1 MFKIK
6 GYLKKFW
13 YLILACICLLFVQAQ
28 TELTLPDYMSD
39 IVSVG
44 IQAGG
49 FASPVSDVLTEETYQ
64 HLLLFVDQKD
74 QKTVKKD
81 YKKVS
86 KVNQDIIDTFPKAKG
101 KTVYQLKDLSS
112 DEESELEDILMKPM
126 LIITSLDSMDTSSK
140 EYQEKFGQ
148 LPPNMSVYDAMDYL
162 GLLSNLPDKIR
173 KERIASLLEQVNL
186 KENMRT
192 KIKALSGGMKQRLGI
207 AQALLHDPQI
217 LIVDEP
223 TAGLDPEERIR
234 FRNMLSEFA
243 EDRIVILSTHISSD
257 VETSCENIGVLDN
270 GKMIWNGAA
279 EELIKQAEGKVYLI
293 SAEKK
298 QDKIIREKYTVLNI
312 IASGSG
318 TQYRVLSETLPEEK
332 HILQAPTLEDGYM
345 YLLSQTDGGINN
357 EIISKRM

>member
-1 MFKIK
+1 MEIVIKNLSKNYGRKAALKNVSVTIHSGMYGLLGRNGAGKTSLMRILATLSVPSGGEVSMNGIPINETGKIREIV
-6 GYLKKFW
+6 GYLSQNFSF
-13 YLILACICLLFVQAQ
+13 YR
-28 TELTLPDYMSD
+28 
-39 IVSVG
+39 
-44 IQAGG
+44 
-49 FASPVSDVLTEETYQ
+49 
-64 HLLLFVDQKD
+64 
-74 QKTVKKD
+74 
-81 YKKVS
+81 
-86 KVNQDIIDTFPKAKG
+86 
-101 KTVYQLKDLSS
+101 
-112 DEESELEDILMKPM
+112 
-126 LIITSLDSMDTSSK
+126 
-140 EYQEKFGQ
+140 
-148 LPPNMSVYDAMDYL
+148 NMSVYDAMDYL

-257 VETSCENIGVLDN
+257 VEISCENIGVLDN

>member
-1 MFKIK
+1 MEIVIKNLSKNYGKKAALKNVSVTIHSGMYGLLGRNGAGKTSLMRILATLSVPSGGEVSMNGISIKETGKIREII
-6 GYLKKFW
+6 GYL
-13 YLILACICLLFVQAQ
+13 
-28 TELTLPDYMSD
+28 S
-39 IVSVG
+39 
-44 IQAGG
+44 
-49 FASPVSDVLTEETYQ
+49 
-64 HLLLFVDQKD
+64 
-74 QKTVKKD
+74 
-81 YKKVS
+81 
-86 KVNQDIIDTFPKAKG
+86 QDFSF
-101 KTVYQLKDLSS
+101 YR
-112 DEESELEDILMKPM
+112 
-126 LIITSLDSMDTSSK
+126 
-140 EYQEKFGQ
+140 
-148 LPPNMSVYDAMDYL
+148 NMSVYDAMDYL

-192 KIKALSGGMKQRLGI
+192 KIKALSGGMRQRLGI

-257 VETSCENIGVLDN
+257 VEASCENIGVLDN

-279 EELIKQAEGKVYLI
+279 EELVKQAEGKVYLI
-293 SAEKK
+293 SVEKK

>member
-1 MFKIK
+1 MEIVIKNLSKNYGRKAALKNVSVTIHSGMYGLLGRNGAGKTSLMRILATLSVPSGGEVSMNGIPINETGKIREIV
-6 GYLKKFW
+6 GYLSQNFSF
-13 YLILACICLLFVQAQ
+13 YR
-28 TELTLPDYMSD
+28 
-39 IVSVG
+39 
-44 IQAGG
+44 
-49 FASPVSDVLTEETYQ
+49 
-64 HLLLFVDQKD
+64 
-74 QKTVKKD
+74 
-81 YKKVS
+81 
-86 KVNQDIIDTFPKAKG
+86 
-101 KTVYQLKDLSS
+101 
-112 DEESELEDILMKPM
+112 
-126 LIITSLDSMDTSSK
+126 
-140 EYQEKFGQ
+140 
-148 LPPNMSVYDAMDYL
+148 NMSVYDAMDYL

-279 EELIKQAEGKVYLI
+279 EELIKRAEGKVYLI

>member
-1 MFKIK
+1 MEIVIKNLSKNYGRKAALKNVSVTIHSGMYGLLGRNGAGKTSLMRILATLSVPSGGEVSMNGIPINETGKIREIV
-6 GYLKKFW
+6 GYLSQNFSF
-13 YLILACICLLFVQAQ
+13 YR
-28 TELTLPDYMSD
+28 
-39 IVSVG
+39 
-44 IQAGG
+44 
-49 FASPVSDVLTEETYQ
+49 
-64 HLLLFVDQKD
+64 
-74 QKTVKKD
+74 
-81 YKKVS
+81 
-86 KVNQDIIDTFPKAKG
+86 
-101 KTVYQLKDLSS
+101 
-112 DEESELEDILMKPM
+112 
-126 LIITSLDSMDTSSK
+126 
-140 EYQEKFGQ
+140 
-148 LPPNMSVYDAMDYL
+148 NMSVYDAMDYL

-173 KERIASLLEQVNL
+173 KERIALLLEQVNL

-279 EELIKQAEGKVYLI
+279 EELVKQAEGKVYLI

>member
-1 MFKIK
+1 MEIVIKNLSKNYGRKAALKNVSVTIHSGMYGLLGRNGAGKTSLMRILATLSVPSGGEVSMNGISIKETGKIREII
-6 GYLKKFW
+6 GYLQQNFSF
-13 YLILACICLLFVQAQ
+13 YR
-28 TELTLPDYMSD
+28 
-39 IVSVG
+39 
-44 IQAGG
+44 
-49 FASPVSDVLTEETYQ
+49 
-64 HLLLFVDQKD
+64 
-74 QKTVKKD
+74 
-81 YKKVS
+81 
-86 KVNQDIIDTFPKAKG
+86 
-101 KTVYQLKDLSS
+101 
-112 DEESELEDILMKPM
+112 
-126 LIITSLDSMDTSSK
+126 
-140 EYQEKFGQ
+140 
-148 LPPNMSVYDAMDYL
+148 NMSVYDAMDYL

-173 KERIASLLEQVNL
+173 KERIVSLLERVNL

-192 KIKALSGGMKQRLGI
+192 KIKALSGGMRQRLGI

-234 FRNMLSEFA
+234 FRNLLSEFA

-257 VETSCENIGVLDN
+257 VEASCENIGVLDN
-270 GKMIWNGAA
+270 GKMIWNGAT
-279 EELIKQAEGKVYLI
+279 EELVKQAEGKVYLI
-293 SAEKK
+293 SAGKK

-332 HILQAPTLEDGYM
+332 HILQDPTLEDGYM

>member
-1 MFKIK
+1 MEIVIKNLSKNYGRKAALKNVSVTIHSGMYGLLGRNGAGKTSLMRILATLSVPSGGEVSMNGISIKETGKIREII
-6 GYLKKFW
+6 GYLPQNFSF
-13 YLILACICLLFVQAQ
+13 YR
-28 TELTLPDYMSD
+28 
-39 IVSVG
+39 
-44 IQAGG
+44 
-49 FASPVSDVLTEETYQ
+49 
-64 HLLLFVDQKD
+64 
-74 QKTVKKD
+74 
-81 YKKVS
+81 
-86 KVNQDIIDTFPKAKG
+86 
-101 KTVYQLKDLSS
+101 
-112 DEESELEDILMKPM
+112 
-126 LIITSLDSMDTSSK
+126 
-140 EYQEKFGQ
+140 
-148 LPPNMSVYDAMDYL
+148 NMSVYDAMDYL

-173 KERIASLLEQVNL
+173 KERIVSLLERVNL

-192 KIKALSGGMKQRLGI
+192 KIKALSGGMRQRLGI
-207 AQALLHDPQI
+207 AQALLHGPQI

-234 FRNMLSEFA
+234 FRNLLSEFA

-257 VETSCENIGVLDN
+257 VEASCENIGVLDN
-270 GKMIWNGAA
+270 GKMIWNGAT
-279 EELIKQAEGKVYLI
+279 EELVKQAEGKVYLI
-293 SAEKK
+293 SAGKK

>member
-1 MFKIK
+1 MEIVIKNLSKNYGRKAALKNVSVTIHSGMYGLLGRNGAGKTSLMRILATLSVPSGGEVSMNGISIKETGKIREII
-6 GYLKKFW
+6 GYLPQNFSF
-13 YLILACICLLFVQAQ
+13 YR
-28 TELTLPDYMSD
+28 
-39 IVSVG
+39 
-44 IQAGG
+44 
-49 FASPVSDVLTEETYQ
+49 
-64 HLLLFVDQKD
+64 
-74 QKTVKKD
+74 
-81 YKKVS
+81 
-86 KVNQDIIDTFPKAKG
+86 
-101 KTVYQLKDLSS
+101 
-112 DEESELEDILMKPM
+112 
-126 LIITSLDSMDTSSK
+126 
-140 EYQEKFGQ
+140 
-148 LPPNMSVYDAMDYL
+148 NMSVYDAMDYL

-173 KERIASLLEQVNL
+173 KERITSLLEWVNL
-186 KENMRT
+186 KENVRT

-234 FRNMLSEFA
+234 FRNLLSEFA

-257 VETSCENIGVLDN
+257 VEASCENIGVLDN
-270 GKMIWNGAA
+270 GKMIWNGAT
-279 EELIKQAEGKVYLI
+279 EELVKQAEGKVYLI
-293 SAEKK
+293 SAGKK

-332 HILQAPTLEDGYM
+332 HILQDPTLEDGYM

>member
-1 MFKIK
+1 MEIVIKNLSKNYGRKAALKNVSVTIHSGMYGLLGRNGAGKTSLMRILATLSVPSGGEVSMNGISIKETGKIREII
-6 GYLKKFW
+6 GYL
-13 YLILACICLLFVQAQ
+13 
-28 TELTLPDYMSD
+28 P
-39 IVSVG
+39 
-44 IQAGG
+44 
-49 FASPVSDVLTEETYQ
+49 
-64 HLLLFVDQKD
+64 
-74 QKTVKKD
+74 
-81 YKKVS
+81 
-86 KVNQDIIDTFPKAKG
+86 QDFSF
-101 KTVYQLKDLSS
+101 YR
-112 DEESELEDILMKPM
+112 
-126 LIITSLDSMDTSSK
+126 
-140 EYQEKFGQ
+140 
-148 LPPNMSVYDAMDYL
+148 NMSVYDAMDYL

-173 KERIASLLEQVNL
+173 KERIVSLLEQVNL

-192 KIKALSGGMKQRLGI
+192 KIKALSGGMRQRLGI

-234 FRNMLSEFA
+234 FRNLLSEFA

-257 VETSCENIGVLDN
+257 VEASCENIGVLDN
-270 GKMIWNGAA
+270 GKMIWNGAT
-279 EELIKQAEGKVYLI
+279 EELVKQAEGKVYLI
-293 SAEKK
+293 SAGKK

-332 HILQAPTLEDGYM
+332 HILQDPTLEDGYM

>member
-1 MFKIK
+1 MEIVIKNLSKNYGRKAALKNVSVTIHSGMYGLLGRNGAGKTSLMRILATLSVPSGGEVSMNGIPINETGKIREIV
-6 GYLKKFW
+6 GYLSQNFSF
-13 YLILACICLLFVQAQ
+13 YR
-28 TELTLPDYMSD
+28 
-39 IVSVG
+39 
-44 IQAGG
+44 
-49 FASPVSDVLTEETYQ
+49 
-64 HLLLFVDQKD
+64 
-74 QKTVKKD
+74 
-81 YKKVS
+81 
-86 KVNQDIIDTFPKAKG
+86 
-101 KTVYQLKDLSS
+101 
-112 DEESELEDILMKPM
+112 
-126 LIITSLDSMDTSSK
+126 
-140 EYQEKFGQ
+140 
-148 LPPNMSVYDAMDYL
+148 NMSVYDAMDYL
-162 GLLSNLPDKIR
+162 GLLSNIPDKIR

-279 EELIKQAEGKVYLI
+279 EELVKQAEGKVYLI

>member
-1 MFKIK
+1 MEIVINNLSKNYGKKSALKNVSVTIHSGMYGLLGRNGAGKTSLMRILATLSVPSGGEVSMNGIPINETGKIREIV
-6 GYLKKFW
+6 GYLSQNFSF
-13 YLILACICLLFVQAQ
+13 YR
-28 TELTLPDYMSD
+28 
-39 IVSVG
+39 
-44 IQAGG
+44 
-49 FASPVSDVLTEETYQ
+49 
-64 HLLLFVDQKD
+64 
-74 QKTVKKD
+74 
-81 YKKVS
+81 
-86 KVNQDIIDTFPKAKG
+86 
-101 KTVYQLKDLSS
+101 
-112 DEESELEDILMKPM
+112 
-126 LIITSLDSMDTSSK
+126 
-140 EYQEKFGQ
+140 
-148 LPPNMSVYDAMDYL
+148 NMSVYDAMDYL

>member
-1 MFKIK
+1 MEIVIKNLSKNYGRKAALKNVSVTIHSGMYGLLGRNGAGKTSLMRILATLSVPSGGEVSMNGISIKETGKIREII
-6 GYLKKFW
+6 GYLPQNFSF
-13 YLILACICLLFVQAQ
+13 YR
-28 TELTLPDYMSD
+28 
-39 IVSVG
+39 
-44 IQAGG
+44 
-49 FASPVSDVLTEETYQ
+49 
-64 HLLLFVDQKD
+64 
-74 QKTVKKD
+74 
-81 YKKVS
+81 
-86 KVNQDIIDTFPKAKG
+86 
-101 KTVYQLKDLSS
+101 
-112 DEESELEDILMKPM
+112 
-126 LIITSLDSMDTSSK
+126 
-140 EYQEKFGQ
+140 
-148 LPPNMSVYDAMDYL
+148 NMSVYDAMDYL

-173 KERIASLLEQVNL
+173 KERIVSLLERVNL

-192 KIKALSGGMKQRLGI
+192 KIKALSGGMRQRLGI
-207 AQALLHDPQI
+207 AQALLHGPQI

-257 VETSCENIGVLDN
+257 VEASCENIGVLDN
-270 GKMIWNGAA
+270 GKMIWNGAT
-279 EELIKQAEGKVYLI
+279 EELVKQAEGKVYLI
-293 SAEKK
+293 SAGKK

-332 HILQAPTLEDGYM
+332 HILQDPTLEDGYM

>member
-1 MFKIK
+1 MEIVIKNLSKNYGRKAALKNVSVTIHSGMYGLLGRNGAGKTSLMRILATLSVPSSGEVSMNGIPINETGKIREIV
-6 GYLKKFW
+6 GYLSQNFSF
-13 YLILACICLLFVQAQ
+13 YR
-28 TELTLPDYMSD
+28 
-39 IVSVG
+39 
-44 IQAGG
+44 
-49 FASPVSDVLTEETYQ
+49 
-64 HLLLFVDQKD
+64 
-74 QKTVKKD
+74 
-81 YKKVS
+81 
-86 KVNQDIIDTFPKAKG
+86 
-101 KTVYQLKDLSS
+101 
-112 DEESELEDILMKPM
+112 
-126 LIITSLDSMDTSSK
+126 
-140 EYQEKFGQ
+140 
-148 LPPNMSVYDAMDYL
+148 NMSVYDAMDYL

-332 HILQAPTLEDGYM
+332 HILQASTLEDGYM

>member
-1 MFKIK
+1 MEIVIKNLSKNYGRKAALKNVSVTIHSGMYGLLGRNGAGKTSLMRILATLSVPSGGEVSMNGIPINETGKIREIV
-6 GYLKKFW
+6 GYLSQNFSF
-13 YLILACICLLFVQAQ
+13 YR
-28 TELTLPDYMSD
+28 
-39 IVSVG
+39 
-44 IQAGG
+44 
-49 FASPVSDVLTEETYQ
+49 
-64 HLLLFVDQKD
+64 
-74 QKTVKKD
+74 
-81 YKKVS
+81 
-86 KVNQDIIDTFPKAKG
+86 
-101 KTVYQLKDLSS
+101 
-112 DEESELEDILMKPM
+112 
-126 LIITSLDSMDTSSK
+126 
-140 EYQEKFGQ
+140 
-148 LPPNMSVYDAMDYL
+148 NMSGYDAMDYL

-257 VETSCENIGVLDN
+257 VEISCENIGVLDN

-279 EELIKQAEGKVYLI
+279 EELVKQAEGKVYLI

>member
-1 MFKIK
+1 MEIVIKNLSKNYRRKAALKNVSVTIHSGMYGLLGRNGAGKTSLMRILATLSVPSGGEVSMNGIPINETGKIREIV
-6 GYLKKFW
+6 GYLSQNFSF
-13 YLILACICLLFVQAQ
+13 YR
-28 TELTLPDYMSD
+28 
-39 IVSVG
+39 
-44 IQAGG
+44 
-49 FASPVSDVLTEETYQ
+49 
-64 HLLLFVDQKD
+64 
-74 QKTVKKD
+74 
-81 YKKVS
+81 
-86 KVNQDIIDTFPKAKG
+86 
-101 KTVYQLKDLSS
+101 
-112 DEESELEDILMKPM
+112 
-126 LIITSLDSMDTSSK
+126 
-140 EYQEKFGQ
+140 
-148 LPPNMSVYDAMDYL
+148 NMSVYDAMDYL

-173 KERIASLLEQVNL
+173 KERIALLLEQVNL